1 MPTIRVMG
9 HPEEIKEICE
19 IIKREV
25 PGIDLEKTFETRDEG
40 NIIRIYYRI
49 PDELQKSA
57 KLGLQEW
64 MVLDYCQN
72 VRGTSEIMRFFDL
85 EYAEAREMLDRM
97 HSSGILVRELFD
109 RSYRYLDARKA
120 VFCQDCCYY
129 NSDELECDCR
139 GVFHSCQEWFEAD
152 GPRSC
157 HNYTPKSD
165 AL

>member
-9 HPEEIKEICE
+9 RPGEIIEICE

-25 PGIDLEKTFETRDEG
+25 PGIDLDKTYETRDD
-40 NIIRIYYRI
+40 NNMIRIYYRI
-49 PDELQKSA
+49 PDELQKSSQS
-57 KLGLQEW
+57 GLQDW
-64 MVLDYCQN
+64 MILVFCQTL
-72 VRGTSEIMRFFDL
+72 RGTSEIMHYFNV
-85 EYAEAREMLDRM
+85 EYGPCKEMLDRM
-97 HSSGILVRELFD
+97 YHAGVLVRELFD
-109 RSYRYLDARKA
+109 KSYHYLDARKA
-120 VFCQDCCYY
+120 VFCRDCCYY

-139 GVFHSCQEWFEAD
+139 GVFHSCREWFEAD